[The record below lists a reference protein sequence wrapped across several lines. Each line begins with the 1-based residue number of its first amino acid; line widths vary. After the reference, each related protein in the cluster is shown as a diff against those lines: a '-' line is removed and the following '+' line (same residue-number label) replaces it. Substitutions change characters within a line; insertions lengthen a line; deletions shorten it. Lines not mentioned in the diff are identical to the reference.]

1 MLSLVRLSIVVAIAL
16 AVAAP
21 ATQAQAAQDPFTM
34 TATSYTT
41 GYSPSYVGN
50 GYVGTRIPAQG
61 MGFVANATVPTT
73 TIVAGVWQ
81 RTPAQEVVSA
91 AALPGWDELR
101 FTDNG
106 TDYSLDQGTVAN
118 WQQSVDMQT
127 GAITTSLD
135 WSSPAGHTTHLQY
148 DVLADLARPHV
159 ATVRLRLTPAWTG
172 QARVTD
178 VLGSGASNDLTP
190 VSSSAIPGHR
200 QTTLTV
206 KTPGTNVTV
215 GYASQLA
222 FTTKQLAMT
231 ANHGPRSASI
241 AIDFATRSGTT
252 YEFSKTVGIATSQDS
267 SDPQGT
273 AATQAKNAP
282 AFTSLLS
289 ESQQAWAD
297 RWRSDI
303 VVPDDPALQREIRA
317 AQFYLQ
323 ESIRPGTDWSI
334 SPVGLSSSGYNDHVF
349 WDAETWMYP
358 SLLLLHPD
366 VASSVVNYRAN
377 TIAGARANAQAT
389 GYAGTR
395 FAWESANDGT
405 EQTPT
410 FAGDAHLRAAHHLGR
425 RLRPVA
431 VLPRDG
437 RQELAGEQG
446 LAGASGRSGLLGQP
460 GDLDRQRELRHHRRR
475 GPRRASLQ
483 RRQRGLHQRRRDHD
497 AASGHTGS
505 HAARQAAQ
513 PRLEDGRRRGCRCCW
528 TRAARYSRVRGLHR
542 RPRQAGRRGH
552 ADLPV
557 GVERVADDRAQRP
570 QLLQAAHRPR
580 RAGDDR
586 LDPCDRLARARRSP
600 AVPPTTSRSA
610 ASSRS
615 CSRRSISSPRCAA
628 AKARSRS

>member
-50 GYVGTRIPAQG
+50 GYVGTRVPAQG
-61 MGFVANATVPTT
+61 MGFVPNATVPTT

-81 RTPAQEVVSA
+81 QTPTQEVVSA
-91 AALPGWDELR
+91 APLPGWDELR

-106 TDYSLDQGTVAN
+106 TDYSLDQGTIAN

-172 QARVTD
+172 RARVTD
-178 VLGSGASNDLTP
+178 VLGSGASTDLTP

-215 GYASQLA
+215 ADASQLA
-222 FTTKQLAMT
+222 FSTKQLAMT

-267 SDPQGT
+267 SDPRRT
-273 AATQAKNAP
+273 AAAEAKNAP

-289 ESQQAWAD
+289 ESRQAWAD

-303 VVPDDPALQREIRA
+303 VLPD
-317 AQFYLQ
+317 
-323 ESIRPGTDWSI
+323 
-334 SPVGLSSSGYNDHVF
+334 
-349 WDAETWMYP
+349 
-358 SLLLLHPD
+358 
-366 VASSVVNYRAN
+366 
-377 TIAGARANAQAT
+377 
-389 GYAGTR
+389 
-395 FAWESANDGT
+395 
-405 EQTPT
+405 
-410 FAGDAHLRAAHHLGR
+410 
-425 RLRPVA
+425 
-431 VLPRDG
+431 
-437 RQELAGEQG
+437 
-446 LAGASGRSGLLGQP
+446 
-460 GDLDRQRELRHHRRR
+460 
-475 GPRRASLQ
+475 
-483 RRQRGLHQRRRDHD
+483 
-497 AASGHTGS
+497 
-505 HAARQAAQ
+505 
-513 PRLEDGRRRGCRCCW
+513 
-528 TRAARYSRVRGLHR
+528 
-542 RPRQAGRRGH
+542 
-552 ADLPV
+552 
-557 GVERVADDRAQRP
+557 
-570 QLLQAAHRPR
+570 
-580 RAGDDR
+580 
-586 LDPCDRLARARRSP
+586 
-600 AVPPTTSRSA
+600 
-610 ASSRS
+610 
-615 CSRRSISSPRCAA
+615 
-628 AKARSRS
+628 